1 LRIIAYVHDTSVV
14 EIERTYGRYLGN
26 ASDDA
31 RKGLLDDAVA
41 PPADNVVTMSYNKG
55 RITEEKDT
63 MTMTRSHNLE
73 LVEAARARFRP
84 DQIMTLFIGE
94 SAPDS
99 DKFFYFGKNPMLTYT
114 RKAIEQALGA
124 DGSDI
129 AIASR
134 RLAGIS
140 TICRSR
146 RSNKL
151 APAMRKSACHA
162 ARRTLAERIAVYKR
176 KRS

>member
-1 LRIIAYVHDTSVV
+1 
-14 EIERTYGRYLGN
+14 
-26 ASDDA
+26 
-31 RKGLLDDAVA
+31 
-41 PPADNVVTMSYNKG
+41 
-55 RITEEKDT
+55 

-129 AIASR
+129 RDRFKALGWYLDDLS
-134 RLAGIS
+134 LAPV
-140 TICRSR
+140 
-146 RSNKL
+146 NKL

-162 ARRTLAERIAVYKR
+162 ARRTLAERIAVYKPQAIVTVAASVKDDVAAVAIAAGCDAPR
-176 KRS
+176 YVTPFPGQHYQNDYMRYLVEIIPQLPRVTAHIHNLTR